1 MSNYAAVP
9 LCMWHIKMKNAFRL
23 HRVYTW
29 WMLAF
34 SLKHFELFYLE
45 KRQSCIYTWIQS
57 KSIQPRCPSFPSAFK
72 CSMHNSVVLRSWR
85 ESQTSVGEMCQVTC
99 AHSFS
104 NLWIRILQMFLNI
117 QGWEI
122 YGGEVFVFTLCTWQP
137 RGVHVACLWIRTHIY
152 EYLLLRTHLK
162 EYYLTCI
169 WDNLR
174 QIFLHSLDTLHMF
187 RFS

>member
-85 ESQTSVGEMCQVTC
+85 ESQN
-99 AHSFS
+99 FS
-104 NLWIRILQMFLNI
+104 RRNVS
-117 QGWEI
+117 GH
-122 YGGEVFVFTLCTWQP
+122 LCTFIQQSVNKDFTDVFKHSRLRNIWWRSVCIYAVHLTASWCS
-137 RGVHVACLWIRTHIY
+137 RGL
-152 EYLLLRTHLK
+152 
-162 EYYLTCI
+162 
-169 WDNLR
+169 
-174 QIFLHSLDTLHMF
+174 SLD
-187 RFS
+187 